1 MTEGDAR
8 NNQRVTN
15 ALLQRDIEDI
25 SKKLDVLPDM
35 KEKLHGID
43 KQLAVVCTDVDNNK
57 EEISDLRK
65 RSNINDIIIATGT
78 IVAGIVSSV
87 FGGRQ

>member
-1 MTEGDAR
+1 MPDGDAR

-25 SKKLDVLPDM
+25 AKKLDVLPDM
-35 KEKLHGID
+35 SDKLHDID

-57 EEISDLRK
+57 EEITELRK

-78 IVAGIVSSV
+78 IVTGIVSSV